1 MNHLYAPDMDA
12 TPLLISVVALAISLA
27 IMYLVI
33 RNAVTA
39 ALRQARREQF
49 TEDFYPEK
57 AMWLTIRQ
65 REQLTE
71 HVARRDAA

>member
-1 MNHLYAPDMDA
+1 MDA
-12 TPLLISVVALAISLA
+12 IPLLISIVVLAISLA

-49 TEDFYPEK
+49 TEDFFPEK
-57 AMWLTIRQ
+57 AMWLTERQ
-65 REQLTE
+65 REQLAE
-71 HVARRDAA
+71 HNARQSGI

>member
-1 MNHLYAPDMDA
+1 MLPTMDA
-12 TPLLISVVALAISLA
+12 IALLIYLVGLAISIA
-27 IMYLVI
+27 VMYIVI

-39 ALRQARREQF
+39 GLRQARREQF

-71 HVARRDAA
+71 HIAGRDAA